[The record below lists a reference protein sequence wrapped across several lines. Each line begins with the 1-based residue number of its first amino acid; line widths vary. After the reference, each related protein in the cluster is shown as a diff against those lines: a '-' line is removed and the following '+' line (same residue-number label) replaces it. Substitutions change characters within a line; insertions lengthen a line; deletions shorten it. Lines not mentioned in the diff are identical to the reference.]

1 MKQLTYGTPCFEAF
15 CDVFLVSSADFNMDN
30 CYKVEF
36 ITSDLN
42 QKAAIFLEGWS
53 RSVNHYKTF
62 GRGL

>member
-15 CDVFLVSSADFNMDN
+15 CDVFLISSADFNIDN
-30 CYKVEF
+30 YYKVKF

-53 RSVNHYKTF
+53 RCVKEYKTF
-62 GRGL
+62 GRN